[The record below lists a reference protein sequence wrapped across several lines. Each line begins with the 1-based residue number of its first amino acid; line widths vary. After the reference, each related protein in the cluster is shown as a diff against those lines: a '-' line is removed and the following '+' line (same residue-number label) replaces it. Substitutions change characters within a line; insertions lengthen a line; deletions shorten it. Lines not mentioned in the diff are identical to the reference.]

1 MPTIA
6 PTPPDQLYDSLI
18 IGAGPGGLTAAIYL
32 RRFLRS
38 VAIIDKGHSRLA
50 LIPRSHNYPGFPDG
64 VPGRVL
70 LENLRQQLL
79 RYGTAVT
86 PGEISG
92 LTRRGEYFVATRDGS
107 DIRARTVVL
116 ASGIAD
122 GGLPIEGWR
131 EAVASGSVRLCP
143 VCDGFDALDKRI
155 AVVSSERNRIAHALF
170 MRTYSSE
177 VALFERADDARLDQD
192 ELRQLRDAG
201 VRYIASPLQ
210 GITFSAAMAPVL
222 HTKDGEHYRYD
233 VVYPMLG
240 ETARSTLATGLG
252 AASADCAELLTDE
265 HQCTSVPGLF
275 AIGDVTRGLNQI
287 SVATGQAAVAA
298 TAIHNSLPPQPR
310 ASDKAQVSRSR
321 PA

>member
-6 PTPPDQLYDSLI
+6 PTTPDQLYDSLI

-70 LENLRQQLL
+70 LENLRQQ
-79 RYGTAVT
+79 
-86 PGEISG
+86 
-92 LTRRGEYFVATRDGS
+92 
-107 DIRARTVVL
+107 
-116 ASGIAD
+116 
-122 GGLPIEGWR
+122 
-131 EAVASGSVRLCP
+131 
-143 VCDGFDALDKRI
+143 
-155 AVVSSERNRIAHALF
+155 
-170 MRTYSSE
+170 
-177 VALFERADDARLDQD
+177 
-192 ELRQLRDAG
+192 
-201 VRYIASPLQ
+201 
-210 GITFSAAMAPVL
+210 
-222 HTKDGEHYRYD
+222 
-233 VVYPMLG
+233 
-240 ETARSTLATGLG
+240 
-252 AASADCAELLTDE
+252 
-265 HQCTSVPGLF
+265 F